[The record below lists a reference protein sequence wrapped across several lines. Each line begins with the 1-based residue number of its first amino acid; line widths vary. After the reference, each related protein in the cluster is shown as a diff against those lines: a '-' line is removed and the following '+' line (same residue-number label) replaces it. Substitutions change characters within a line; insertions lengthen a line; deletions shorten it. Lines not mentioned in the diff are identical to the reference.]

1 MLCKALA
8 LFRLTEFEQVLFL
21 WLLQVLVLKSQRESF
36 DQTIIYLALTNG
48 NINKMELFDKTR
60 IYQAIAGVILLK
72 YFSS

>member
-1 MLCKALA
+1 MLYKALA

-48 NINKMELFDKTR
+48 NINKMDLIKQEFIKQLPVL
-60 IYQAIAGVILLK
+60 Y
-72 YFSS
+72 Y